1 MRKINIILFII
12 IVLSFVFGCKKKT
25 SPKDSSTNTQDTTS
39 TPKDTSGYGA
49 YNPTPYNLSIPAG
62 FPIMNIP
69 DDNPMTVEGVALGR
83 KLYYDV
89 KLSEGGP
96 VQGHA
101 CATCHQQDKSFS
113 SPIIF
118 HGASVMH
125 HVNLGWVR
133 KFLWKGEPVNT
144 LEEAMMFE
152 ARDFFQADLNL
163 LSQDTSYK
171 RMFYKAFGSDEI
183 TYERIAKALAQF
195 FRTQISGNSKF
206 DKYNRGEAT
215 LTKEE
220 LDGMIIFFSERGD
233 CFHCHGSPLF
243 SDYEVH
249 NIGLD
254 STFTENNK
262 GHFLVTGDSS
272 DWGKF
277 RTPSLRNVEL
287 TAPYMHDGRFKTLEE
302 VVNFYSEGVHENPNL
317 DPIMYHSR
325 GIPHLNLTDYEK
337 RALVA
342 FLKTLTDTS
351 YINNP
356 ELGPPQ

>member
-1 MRKINIILFII
+1 MKKIPLILTLIILI
-12 IVLSFVFGCKKKT
+12 LGGGCKEP
-25 SPKDSSTNTQDTTS
+25 SPPSNGGNNSSS
-39 TPKDTSGYGA
+39 EYGE
-49 YNPTPYNLSIPAG
+49 YNPTPYNLKVPPE
-62 FPIMNIP
+62 FPIMNVP
-69 DDNPMTVEGVALGR
+69 DDNPLTVEGVALGR
-83 KLYYDV
+83 RLYYDT

-96 VQGHA
+96 VSGHA
-101 CATCHQQDKSFS
+101 CATCHIQKNAFS
-113 SPIIF
+113 SPALV
-118 HGASVMH
+118 HGSSVMH
-125 HVNLGWVR
+125 HENLAWVR
-133 KFLWKGEPVNT
+133 KFLWRGEPVNN
-144 LEEAMMFE
+144 LEDAMLFE

-183 TYERIAKALAQF
+183 TYDKLAKALAQF
-195 FRTQISGNSKF
+195 FRVQISANSKF
-206 DKYNRGEAT
+206 DKYNRNEAT

-254 STFTENNK
+254 SVFTEANK

-287 TAPYMHDGRFKTLEE
+287 TAPYMHDGRFQTLEE
-302 VVNFYSEGVHENPNL
+302 VVDFYSDSVSINPNL

-325 GIPHLNLTDYEK
+325 SNPKLNLTPYEK
-337 RALVA
+337 QALVA
-342 FLKTLTDTS
+342 FLKTLTDSS
-351 YINNP
+351 YVNNP